1 MSAFDLNKTQG
12 YRMLDFIEANLT
24 LFVLVWSYIYEK
36 LRTNYTHT
44 YFQRAIISLLVGNIH
59 EGHLTV
65 GE

>member
-1 MSAFDLNKTQG
+1 
-12 YRMLDFIEANLT
+12 MLDFKEASLT

-36 LRTNYTHT
+36 LKPNYTHR
-44 YFQRAIISLLVGNIH
+44 YFQRTIISLLVGNIH